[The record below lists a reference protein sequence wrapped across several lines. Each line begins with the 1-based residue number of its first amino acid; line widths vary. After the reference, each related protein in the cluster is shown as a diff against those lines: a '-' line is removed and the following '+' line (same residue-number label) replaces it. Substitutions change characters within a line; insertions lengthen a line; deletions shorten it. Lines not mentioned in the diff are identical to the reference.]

1 MKTLAAYVSVEPMV
15 NVAMG
20 NASMS
25 GGSIPPYSFVTKNWN
40 QEIIIH
46 KNLLKIWGLVTPKI
60 AQKTLL

>member
-25 GGSIPPYSFVTKNWN
+25 GGSIPPYSFVTKN
-40 QEIIIH
+40 
-46 KNLLKIWGLVTPKI
+46 
-60 AQKTLL
+60 

>member
-1 MKTLAAYVSVEPMV
+1 VEPMV